1 MSIAEESLKKHYEWR
16 GKLEVATKIPLNSF
30 EDLSNAYTPG
40 VARAC
45 TEIVDKPESVYDLT
59 WKNNSV
65 AVITDGSAVL
75 GLGNIGGQAGMP
87 VMEGKCVLLK
97 QFAGVDAIPLC
108 LNTQDTDEIVDTVAR
123 IADSFGGI
131 NLEDISAPRCFE
143 IERRL
148 NEICNIPVFHDDQH
162 GTAIVVGAGL
172 LNALKVLKKDI
183 SKVKIVVNGAGAAG
197 IAISKHLFD
206 LGAQNLILV
215 DRVGILQKGMDC
227 LTNAQE
233 EMLEKANKENM
244 SGALADAMKGADVF
258 IGVSAGNIVS
268 KEMAMSMDEKNI
280 IFAMANPTPE
290 ISYELA
296 KEAGVTIIGTGRSD
310 YPNQINNLLA
320 FPGIFRGL
328 LDSRAKKVT
337 NKMKVYTS
345 HAIANIVPEEELSE
359 VCIIPNPFNE
369 RIVPEV
375 AGAIIRAFEEDKEGE
390 VWKKD

>member
-1 MSIAEESLKKHYEWR
+1 MSIAEESLKKHYEWK
-16 GKLEVATKIPLNSF
+16 GKLETTPKIPLKTF

-45 TEIVDKPESVYDLT
+45 TEIVEKPEAMYDLT
-59 WKNNSV
+59 WKNNCV

-75 GLGNIGGQAGMP
+75 GLGDIGPQAGMP

-97 QFAGVDAIPLC
+97 QFAGVDAIPIC
-108 LNTQDTDEIVDTVAR
+108 LNTKDVDEIVETIYR
-123 IADSFGGI
+123 ISDSFGGI

-143 IERRL
+143 IEKRL
-148 NEICNIPVFHDDQH
+148 NELCNIPVFHDDQH

-172 LNALKVLKKDI
+172 LNALKVVKKDI
-183 SKVKIVVNGAGAAG
+183 SKVKVVVNGAGAAG
-197 IAISKHLFD
+197 IAISNHLFD
-206 LGAQNLILV
+206 LGVEDLILV
-215 DRVGILQKGMDC
+215 DKVGILQKGMEN
-227 LTNAQE
+227 LTCAQA
-233 EMLEKANKENM
+233 EMLERANKTDI
-244 SGALADAMKGADVF
+244 SGTLADAMKGADVM

-268 KEMAMSMDEKNI
+268 KEMAMSMAEDNI

-296 KEAGVTIIGTGRSD
+296 TEANVTIIGTGRSD

-337 NKMKVYTS
+337 KKMKVNTS
-345 HAIANIVPEEELSE
+345 HAIANIVSEDELSK

-375 AGAIIRAFEEDKEGE
+375 AGAVIRAFEEDK
-390 VWKKD
+390 

>member
-16 GKLEVATKIPLNSF
+16 GKLEVATKIPLESF
-30 EDLSNAYTPG
+30 DDLSNAYTPG

-45 TEIVDKPESVYDLT
+45 TEIVEKPDAVYDLT
-59 WKNNSV
+59 WKNNCV

-75 GLGNIGGQAGMP
+75 GLGDIGGQAGMP

-97 QFAGVDAIPLC
+97 KFAGVDAIPLC
-108 LNTQDTDEIVDTVAR
+108 LNTKDVDEIVDTIYR
-123 IADSFGGI
+123 ISDSFGGI

-143 IERRL
+143 IEKRL

-172 LNALKVLKKDI
+172 LNALKVVKKDI
-183 SKVKIVVNGAGAAG
+183 AEVKIVVNGAGAAG

-206 LGAQNLILV
+206 LGAKNLILV
-215 DRVGILQKGMDC
+215 DKVGILQKGMEG

-233 EMLEKANKENM
+233 EMLCVANKDNM
-244 SGALADAMKGADVF
+244 SGVLADAMVGADVF

-268 KEMAMSMDEKNI
+268 KEMAMSMADKNI
-280 IFAMANPTPE
+280 VFAMANPTPE
-290 ISYELA
+290 ISYEVA
-296 KEAGVTIIGTGRSD
+296 CEAGVTIIGTGRSD

-345 HAIANIVPEEELSE
+345 HAIAGIVPEEDLSE
-359 VCIIPNPFNE
+359 TCIIPNPFNE

-375 AGAIIRAFEEDKEGE
+375 AGAVIRAYEEDK
-390 VWKKD
+390 

>member
-1 MSIAEESLKKHYEWR
+1 MTIAEESLKKHYEWK
-16 GKLEVATKIPLNSF
+16 GKLEVSTKIPLETF
-30 EDLSNAYTPG
+30 DDLSNAYTPG

-45 TEIVDKPESVYDLT
+45 TEIVNKPDAIYDLT
-59 WKNNSV
+59 WKNNCV

-75 GLGNIGGQAGMP
+75 GLGNIGPQAGMP

-97 QFAGVDAIPLC
+97 KFAGVDAIPIC
-108 LNTQDTDEIVDTVAR
+108 LNTQDTDEIVDTVYR
-123 IADSFGGI
+123 ISDSFGGI

-143 IERRL
+143 IEKRL
-148 NEICNIPVFHDDQH
+148 NELCNIPVFHDDQH

-197 IAISKHLFD
+197 IAISKHLVD
-206 LGAQNLILV
+206 LGAKNLILV
-215 DRVGILQKGMDC
+215 DRVGILQKGMDV
-227 LTNAQE
+227 LTSAQE
-233 EMLEKANKENM
+233 EMLEFANKENM
-244 SGALADAMKGADVF
+244 SGTLADAMVGADVF

-268 KEMAMSMDEKNI
+268 KEMAMSMADENI

-345 HAIANIVPEEELSE
+345 HAIANIVAEEDLST
-359 VCIIPNPFNE
+359 VCIIPNPFDE
-369 RIVPEV
+369 RIVPSV
-375 AGAIIRAFEEDKEGE
+375 AGAVIRAFEEDK
-390 VWKKD
+390 

>member
-16 GKLEVATKIPLNSF
+16 GKLEVATKIPLDSF
-30 EDLSNAYTPG
+30 DDLSNAYTPG

-45 TEIVDKPESVYDLT
+45 TEIAEKPDAVYDLT
-59 WKNNSV
+59 WKNNCV
-65 AVITDGSAVL
+65 AVITDGTAVL
-75 GLGNIGGQAGMP
+75 GLGDIGGEAGMP

-97 QFAGVDAIPLC
+97 KFAGVDAIPLC
-108 LNTQDTDEIVDTVAR
+108 LNTKDTDEIVDTIYR
-123 IADSFGGI
+123 ISDSFGGI

-143 IERRL
+143 IEKRL
-148 NEICNIPVFHDDQH
+148 NELCNIPVFHDDQH

-183 SKVKIVVNGAGAAG
+183 ANVKIVVNGAGAAG
-197 IAISKHLFD
+197 IAISKHLLD
-206 LGAQNLILV
+206 LGATNLILV
-215 DRVGILQKGMDC
+215 DKVGILQKGMNG

-233 EMLEKANKENM
+233 EMLELANKDNM
-244 SGALADAMKGADVF
+244 SGVLSDAMKGADIF

-268 KEMAMSMDEKNI
+268 KEMAMSMADKNI

-290 ISYELA
+290 ISYEVA
-296 KEAGVTIIGTGRSD
+296 VDAGVTIIGTGRSD

-337 NKMKVYTS
+337 KKMKVYTS
-345 HAIANIVPEEELSE
+345 HAIANIVAEADLSE
-359 VCIIPNPFNE
+359 TCIIPNPFDE
-369 RIVPEV
+369 RIVPAV
-375 AGAIIRAFEEDKEGE
+375 SGAVIKAYNEDK
-390 VWKKD
+390 